1 MKKPLTALILSVVTL
16 VSCTLTGCG
25 QWAARTFGG
34 STTYNLAPGEQL
46 ITITWKESSLWVL
59 TYNPATKE
67 CKFQE
72 NSTGGALEGA
82 VHIPNCT
89 PLQLAGPVS
98 VAAAPR

>member
-1 MKKPLTALILSVVTL
+1 MKK
-16 VSCTLTGCG
+16 TLTSLVLAAMALSFALSGCG

-46 ITITWKESSLWVL
+46 ITITWKESSLWIL

-72 NSTGGALEGA
+72 NSTGGALEGT

-89 PLQLAGPVS
+89 PYQPVGTPNV
-98 VAAAPR
+98 VAQIPR